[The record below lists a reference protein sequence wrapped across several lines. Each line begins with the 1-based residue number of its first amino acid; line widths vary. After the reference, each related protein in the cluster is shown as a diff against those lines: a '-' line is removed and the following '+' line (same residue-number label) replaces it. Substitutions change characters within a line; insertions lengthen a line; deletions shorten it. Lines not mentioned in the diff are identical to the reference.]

1 MAPHRRQDR
10 RFVVLAPAL
19 LLWACGAAPAVAAD
33 PIPLAPV
40 PQESVWRPEYQIR
53 QHRILEAETKARG
66 YAELA
71 AREAQSGPSK
81 SDPSKSG
88 PMDAYDV
95 TFYDLAL
102 EVDSVAQTVA
112 GTGGMKAVVLADS
125 LTTVQLNLLD
135 NLAVQEVRSAGL
147 PVPFTH
153 AGDVLEAGL
162 DRTYFQG
169 EFFTIEVDYGGDPAG
184 DYFGWAVARNL
195 PLVWTLSEPYGA
207 REWWPC
213 KDLNTDKA
221 DSVDLHVTVQ
231 DPMIVASNG
240 LLVETTVPGPGWTT
254 YHWQERYPI
263 ATYLVSLAIH
273 PYAVFSDTY
282 VGLQGQVMPVTNY
295 VTPDL
300 LATAVNGYAPTV
312 DMIAAFADAFGE
324 YPFIAEK
331 YGHAHFT
338 WGGGMEHQTCT
349 SMYTSLYQESI
360 ISHELAHQ
368 WWGDMITCAD
378 FGHIWLNEGFATW
391 SEAYWREVSEGLAA
405 YHADME
411 STRYLGA
418 GSVFVYD
425 PTDFQVIFNYYTTY
439 AKASWVVHMLRHV
452 LGDEGFFASLAA
464 YRQQFAFSSATTE
477 EFQAVCEGISGLD
490 LGPFFAQWVY
500 GQYYPVYETSF
511 AAVPAG
517 AGYRLDV
524 RIAQTQTNAGVFTMP
539 LDLRVGTAGGTFD
552 FVVQNDQAVQWYS
565 LEVPFEPQ
573 VVELDPEDWVL
584 CEKTTGGIS
593 GVSPPAEAHARL
605 RGAVPNPFN
614 PSTHIRFSLPAG
626 AEVELTVYDAAG
638 RRVRDLDP
646 GFLPPGEHAV
656 RWDGRDA
663 GGRAAASGTYF
674 VRFLAGGAVSTLPL
688 TLVR

>member
-10 RFVVLAPAL
+10 RFVVSAMAL
-19 LLWACGAAPAVAAD
+19 VLWACGVAPGFAAD
-33 PIPLAPV
+33 PVPLAPV
-40 PQESVWRPEYQIR
+40 PQEPVWRPEYQIR

-66 YAELA
+66 YAEFA
-71 AREAQSGPSK
+71 AREAASGLA
-81 SDPSKSG
+81 KSG
-88 PMDAYDV
+88 AMDAYDV
-95 TFYDLAL
+95 TFYDLDL
-102 EVDSVAQTVA
+102 EVNAVTETIA
-112 GTGGMKAVVLADS
+112 GTGRMKAAVLADS
-125 LTTVQLNLLD
+125 LTTVQLHLLD
-135 NLAVQEVRSAGL
+135 NLAVQEVRAAGL
-147 PVPFTH
+147 PVAYTH
-153 AGDVLEAGL
+153 AGDILETDL

-169 EFFTIEVDYGGDPAG
+169 EFFTVEIDYGGDPAG
-184 DYFGWAVARNL
+184 DYFGWAVARNM
-195 PLVWTLSEPYGA
+195 PLVWSLSEPYGA

-231 DPMIVASNG
+231 DPLIVASNG
-240 LLVETTVPGPGWTT
+240 LLAGTTVPSPGWTT

-263 ATYLVSLAIH
+263 ATYLVSVAIH

-300 LATAVNGYAPTV
+300 LNTAVNGYAPTV

-338 WGGGMEHQTCT
+338 WGGGMEHQTCS

-368 WWGDMITCAD
+368 WWGDMVTCAD

-391 SEAYWREVSEGLAA
+391 SEAYWREVSEGVAA

-425 PTDFQVIFNYYTTY
+425 PADFRVIFNYYTTY

-452 LGDEGFFASLAA
+452 LGDEDFFAALAE

-477 EFQAVCEGISGLD
+477 DFQGVCESVSGLD
-490 LGPFFAQWVY
+490 LGPFLAQWVY
-500 GQYYPVYETSF
+500 GQYYPVYELSHTSTP
-511 AAVPAG
+511 VVG
-517 AGYRLDV
+517 GYRLDV

-552 FVVQNDQAVQWYS
+552 FVIRNDQAVQWYS

-573 VVELDPEDWVL
+573 VVELDPDDWVL
-584 CEKTTGGIS
+584 CEKTAGGIS
-593 GVSPPAEAHARL
+593 GVLPPAGPLAGLQR
-605 RGAVPNPFN
+605 AVPNPFN
-614 PSTHIRFSLPAG
+614 PTTSIRFSLPAG
-626 AEVELTVYDAAG
+626 AEVDLTVYDAAG

-663 GGRAAASGTYF
+663 AGRAAASGAYF
-674 VRFLAGGAVSTLPL
+674 VRMRAGAAVSTLPL